1 MGEAYIQGKK
11 HRFKH
16 KAEASHEKELGSPNL
31 LSAIADTITRH
42 YRFRCTGK
50 TLNIGSSVLF
60 VAEPDRDLVSVFR
73 GNERIGEVDPG
84 ASADLQRIFM
94 EHPVLSSRVPARVCG
109 GPDMIGYY
117 DAILRLPSNK

>member
-16 KAEASHEKELGSPNL
+16 KAEASHEKELGSANL
-31 LSAIADTITRH
+31 LSAITDRITRH

-50 TLNIGSSVLF
+50 TLKIGTDVLF
-60 VAEPDRDLVSVFR
+60 VAEPERDLVSVFR
-73 GNERIGEVDPG
+73 GNERIGDVDPG

-94 EHPVLSSRVPARVCG
+94 DHPPLSNRIPARVCG
-109 GPDMIGYY
+109 GPDILGVY
-117 DAILRLPSNK
+117 DAILRLPHK